1 MANQTPPRQIA
12 VRQSWAERWFPNRE
26 WALALLLIIELA
38 AFAVLGRNFA
48 TAENAAELVRL
59 GVEVGLL
66 ALAMTP
72 IIVTGGIDLS
82 VGSLM
87 GLSAVTM
94 GWLVEVQG
102 LAPGAAALAVLG
114 LGALAGGLN
123 ALLIARGRI
132 PALIVTLGTFSLFR
146 GLAEGLTGGMVSYSK
161 FPPGYLALGQS
172 YLLGLPYQLPVLLL
186 AAAGYWLLLHRTP
199 QGRGLY
205 AIGSSIEGAHFTGL
219 PVARRLTLVYVLS
232 GLMSAAAALVYVARL
247 GQAKADAGTG
257 YELIAIT
264 AVVLGGTAITG
275 GRGTILGT
283 LLGLAAIVVLEN
295 GLRLAALP
303 AELAQVLTGALLISA
318 ILAYRWAQPSA
329 PVPAPLSAEEFEMKT
344 SHVFTL
350 SLAMVVSALIV
361 AAGNWMLVSRLA
373 PVAAGPVVAAPAPVA
388 APTAPEPTPA
398 ARPTIALM
406 PKNKGDAYFVSCR
419 LGAEEA
425 AQEANV
431 ELLWDGPTQP
441 DASKQ
446 NEVVEAWITRGVDAI
461 AVSVENQAAIST
473 VLRKARQR
481 GIKVVTWDADS
492 EKDARDYFI
501 NQATAEGIGQ
511 TLMDEAARVMGE
523 RGEFAIIS
531 ASLTASNQNDWIK
544 VIRARLAERYPNIT
558 LKTIEPSDDKRDLAF
573 RKAQDILAAHPNVKL
588 IMAIAAPAVPGA
600 AEAVQQ
606 SGRADVKVIGLS
618 LPNLCRTFIKDGVV
632 DCIVLWNTVD
642 LGYLTVLASKA
653 LVTGDLQP
661 GATSLAAGRL
671 GTLEVAGDE
680 VLLGKPFV
688 FNASNVDDFDF

>member
-1 MANQTPPRQIA
+1 
-12 VRQSWAERWFPNRE
+12 
-26 WALALLLIIELA
+26 
-38 AFAVLGRNFA
+38 
-48 TAENAAELVRL
+48 
-59 GVEVGLL
+59 
-66 ALAMTP
+66 
-72 IIVTGGIDLS
+72 
-82 VGSLM
+82 
-87 GLSAVTM
+87 
-94 GWLVEVQG
+94 
-102 LAPGAAALAVLG
+102 
-114 LGALAGGLN
+114 
-123 ALLIARGRI
+123 
-132 PALIVTLGTFSLFR
+132 
-146 GLAEGLTGGMVSYSK
+146 
-161 FPPGYLALGQS
+161 
-172 YLLGLPYQLPVLLL
+172 
-186 AAAGYWLLLHRTP
+186 
-199 QGRGLY
+199 
-205 AIGSSIEGAHFTGL
+205 
-219 PVARRLTLVYVLS
+219 
-232 GLMSAAAALVYVARL
+232 
-247 GQAKADAGTG
+247 
-257 YELIAIT
+257 
-264 AVVLGGTAITG
+264 
-275 GRGTILGT
+275 
-283 LLGLAAIVVLEN
+283 
-295 GLRLAALP
+295 
-303 AELAQVLTGALLISA
+303 
-318 ILAYRWAQPSA
+318 
-329 PVPAPLSAEEFEMKT
+329 
-344 SHVFTL
+344 
-350 SLAMVVSALIV
+350 
-361 AAGNWMLVSRLA
+361 AGNWMLVSRLA

-688 FNASNVDDFDF
+688 FNASNIDDFDF